1 MGRTT
6 CNVVFHHTCFFESF
20 RIHERTHMRARTKTR
35 AYRDT
40 QSARVNQYSINHA
53 NSTGFHE
60 LDQPR
65 AFTCVN
71 FVQTLDK
78 DNSSYIRESER
89 SISFPR
95 VDRGSNYEIIR
106 LAFDLVK
113 FLELVEIIFDY
124 VNRMMKIFCTSLY
137 FIIRYCFF
145 CISYIFVFYIKG

>member
-20 RIHERTHMRARTKTR
+20 RIHERTHTRAHTKTR

-71 FVQTLDK
+71 FVQTRIIQATSEKAK
-78 DNSSYIRESER
+78 D
-89 SISFPR
+89 ISFPR

-113 FLELVEIIFDY
+113 FLGVVEIIFDY

-145 CISYIFVFYIKG
+145 CISYIFVFYIKR